1 MTDTKYPIILS
12 FDVGVIHLSYCLL
25 TQTEYVQLDGSIIIN
40 WCILDWN
47 NIDLTNRSEQKCICG
62 AKANLTNTVNNEI
75 KYYCKTH
82 GKKIDT
88 RIKEFNECFSLYNKN
103 ICEFNKL
110 SPVCN
115 YIINNKST
123 ICDKKISFIN
133 NELYYCSTHAKQIY
147 KTLQRSSD
155 LKPFKL
161 KNSST
166 MNFDDVKFKLIME
179 LENRKNLL
187 SADYVVIENQP
198 SLKNPRMK
206 SIASTIYDYYLIRGI
221 IDKDITKSNITQVK
235 FMSPSNK
242 LKIADE
248 GDIKQLIKA
257 KKTDDTKAYKLTK
270 SLGIKYCL
278 DLIQHLTIWI
288 KHFNS
293 HKKKDDLA
301 DSFLQGAYF
310 YSNNI
315 NTPKVI
321 KKVDSNKI
329 ILKTSEIDLTNS
341 INSLDNKISLVAC
354 KVKKVTKVDK
364 VDKVTKV
371 DKVDKV
377 DKVTKVDKV
386 DKVNKVDKVDKVDK
400 VNKVDKV
407 DKVDKI
413 KKNKKQII
421 EIDV

>member
-1 MTDTKYPIILS
+1 MSEIVQDLSIENNSNSEIIENNSNSEIIKNNKYPVILS

-25 TQTEYVQLDGSIIIN
+25 TQAEYVQEDGTIIIN

-47 NIDLTNRSEQKCICG
+47 NIDLTNRSEQKCNCG
-62 AKANLTNTVNNEI
+62 AKASLTNTVNNEI

-88 RIKEFNECFSLYNKN
+88 RIKDFNECFLIYTKNNGEIKDNGENKN
-103 ICEFNKL
+103 IC
-110 SPVCN
+110 N
-115 YIINNKST
+115 YINNKST
-123 ICDKKISFIN
+123 ICNKKISFIN
-133 NELYYCSTHAKQIY
+133 NNVCYCSTHAKQIY
-147 KTLQRSSD
+147 KTLQKSSD

-161 KNSST
+161 KNSAT
-166 MNFDDVKFKLIME
+166 LNFDDVKFRLIIE

-242 LKIADE
+242 LKIATE

-278 DLIQHLTIWI
+278 DLIQHLPTCV

-321 KKVDSNKI
+321 KKLNF
-329 ILKTSEIDLTNS
+329 
-341 INSLDNKISLVAC
+341 LV
-354 KVKKVTKVDK
+354 
-364 VDKVTKV
+364 
-371 DKVDKV
+371 
-377 DKVTKVDKV
+377 
-386 DKVNKVDKVDKVDK
+386 
-400 VNKVDKV
+400 
-407 DKVDKI
+407 
-413 KKNKKQII
+413 
-421 EIDV
+421 